1 VPTTAGRSRGRQGVR
16 SGAQGAVGEHLSKVM
31 TALITGL
38 VVIAFAL
45 VMTKPGQDID
55 AAIQHFMLFYAGVF
69 ALIGLTASVGVGLVA
84 TDRIIMTPGHRV
96 MAQAVHRAVS
106 FGALAFLVIHI
117 VTEILAQR
125 AHVIDAFIPFLSPY
139 RTFYIG
145 LGTIASDLI
154 LLIVVTSIWRKRFT
168 AHGKAWR
175 WRAIHY
181 SSYAAFVFGVL
192 HGLLGGREAKPY
204 VDWSYG
210 FAIALTALAVVVR
223 FLAISLRSK
232 DKVGAPPGADR
243 AAGGLGYSGTSP
255 LRSAALSMAQAQ
267 LSGTIQMLPTAVGAQ
282 GSGLGL
288 PGSQAWAALPPAPDW
303 AASSGPLP
311 ALPAGTGYAADP
323 SLMPLGAPVYGESAT
338 AGTGSYP
345 YPAGAGRQPLYEP
358 EYDGPPRFRG
368 APRQHVSQDDLSSYP
383 YSAQGR
389 PPGRGNGAGPL
400 PLSPPPRLGSG
411 PTPQTGT
418 GPMPRADSGPM
429 PRLGSGPMPIPG
441 SGSMPRADSG
451 PLPRLG
457 SGPMPRTDSGPM
469 PRLGSGP
476 MPIPGTGSMPRADSG
491 PLPRLGSGPM
501 SRTDSG
507 PMPRL
512 GSGPMPIPGSGSMPR
527 ADSGPLPRL
536 GTGPVPRAD
545 SGPLPRLGSG
555 PAPRADS
562 GPAPR
567 LVAGP
572 VPRPDTGPMPR
583 IDTGPLPR
591 LGSGPTSRADSGPQ
605 HRPGSGPMP
614 RADSGPMPRLGS
626 GPMPIPGSGPMS
638 RTDSGPMPRL
648 GSGPMPIPGTGSM
661 PRADTG
667 PMPRPGTGPMPRP
680 GSGPMPRTDSG
691 PMPRPGSGPTPRAN
705 TGPMPRLDTGPLPRA
720 DSGPMPRLESGPAP
734 RADSGPV
741 PRPGTAPVH
750 GTDYGSAPWSGTG
763 PNPHAAGSRPRAG
776 GGPQVGP
783 GSVPGAEAHHGP
795 RTGPAP
801 ATATRRSRRT
811 HATDPR
817 YRDTPGRSG
826 GDEWR

>member
-1 VPTTAGRSRGRQGVR
+1 MPTTAGRSRGRQGVR

-55 AAIQHFMLFYAGVF
+55 AATQHFMLFYAGVF

-84 TDRIIMTPGHRV
+84 TDRIVMTPGHRV

-181 SSYAAFVFGVL
+181 SSYVAFVFGVL

-267 LSGTIQMLPTAVGAQ
+267 LSGTIQMLPTAAGAQ

-303 AASSGPLP
+303 AASSGPQP
-311 ALPAGTGYAADP
+311 ALPAGAGYAADP

-345 YPAGAGRQPLYEP
+345 YPAPPGRQPLYEP
-358 EYDGPPRFRG
+358 EYDGPPRFQG

-383 YSAQGR
+383 YAAQDR
-389 PPGRGNGAGPL
+389 PPGGGSGGPGPL
-400 PLSPPPRLGSG
+400 PLSPPPRLGSAS
-411 PTPQTGT
+411 TPRTGT
-418 GPMPRADSGPM
+418 GPMPRA
-429 PRLGSGPMPIPG
+429 
-441 SGSMPRADSG
+441 
-451 PLPRLG
+451 
-457 SGPMPRTDSGPM
+457 DSGPM

-491 PLPRLGSGPM
+491 P
-501 SRTDSG
+501 
-507 PMPRL
+507 MPRL
-512 GSGPMPIPGSGSMPR
+512 GSGPMPIPGTGSMPR
-527 ADSGPLPRL
+527 ADSGPMPRLGSGPIPRTDTGPMPRL
-536 GTGPVPRAD
+536 GTGPAPRAD
-545 SGPLPRLGSG
+545 SGPMPRLGSG

-591 LGSGPTSRADSGPQ
+591 LGTGPAPRADSGPQ
-605 HRPGSGPMP
+605 PRPGTGPMP

-626 GPMPIPGSGPMS
+626 GPMPIPGTGPMS

-667 PMPRPGTGPMPRP
+667 PMPRPGRSPMPRPDSGPMPRL
-680 GSGPMPRTDSG
+680 GSGPMPIPGTGS
-691 PMPRPGSGPTPRAN
+691 MPRPGSGPTPRAN

-720 DSGPMPRLESGPAP
+720 DSGPMPRLESGPVP

-741 PRPGTAPVH
+741 PRPGTTPVH
-750 GTDYGSAPWSGTG
+750 GADYGSVPWSGTG
-763 PNPHAAGSRPRAG
+763 PNPHAAGSRPHTD
-776 GGPQVGP
+776 GGPRVGS

-801 ATATRRSRRT
+801 ATAIRRSRRT

>member
-55 AAIQHFMLFYAGVF
+55 AATQRFMLFYAGVF

-84 TDRIIMTPGHRV
+84 TDRIVMTPGHRV

-181 SSYAAFVFGVL
+181 SSYVAFVFGVL

-232 DKVGAPPGADR
+232 DKVSAPPGADR
-243 AAGGLGYSGTSP
+243 AVGGLGYSGTSP
-255 LRSAALSMAQAQ
+255 LRSAALRMAQAQ

-288 PGSQAWAALPPAPDW
+288 PGSQARAALPPAPDW
-303 AASSGPLP
+303 AASSGPMP
-311 ALPAGTGYAADP
+311 ALPAGAGYAADP

-345 YPAGAGRQPLYEP
+345 YPAGVGRQPLYEP

-368 APRQHVSQDDLSSYP
+368 APRQHLSQDDLSSYP

-389 PPGRGNGAGPL
+389 PPGWGNGGAGPL

-429 PRLGSGPMPIPG
+429 PRLGSGPMP
-441 SGSMPRADSG
+441 RTDSG
-451 PLPRLG
+451 PMPRLG
-457 SGPMPRTDSGPM
+457 SGPMPRADSGPM

-491 PLPRLGSGPM
+491 PMPRLGSGPM
-501 SRTDSG
+501 PRTDSGPMPRLGTGPMPRADSGPMPQLRSGPAPRTDSGPAPRLVAGPVPRPDTGPMPRIDTGSLPRVGTGRAPRADSGPQLRPGTGPTPRADSGPMPRLGSDPMPIPGTGPMPRTDSG

-527 ADSGPLPRL
+527 AD
-536 GTGPVPRAD
+536 
-545 SGPLPRLGSG
+545 
-555 PAPRADS
+555 
-562 GPAPR
+562 
-567 LVAGP
+567 
-572 VPRPDTGPMPR
+572 TGPM
-583 IDTGPLPR
+583 
-591 LGSGPTSRADSGPQ
+591 A
-605 HRPGSGPMP
+605 
-614 RADSGPMPRLGS
+614 
-626 GPMPIPGSGPMS
+626 
-638 RTDSGPMPRL
+638 
-648 GSGPMPIPGTGSM
+648 
-661 PRADTG
+661 
-667 PMPRPGTGPMPRP
+667 RPGTGPMPRP
-680 GSGPMPRTDSG
+680 GSGPMPRPDSG

-705 TGPMPRLDTGPLPRA
+705 TGPMPRLDTGPLARA
-720 DSGPMPRLESGPAP
+720 DSGPMPRLESGPVP

-741 PRPGTAPVH
+741 PRPGTVPVH
-750 GTDYGSAPWSGTG
+750 GADYGSAPWSGTG
-763 PNPHAAGSRPRAG
+763 PNPHAAGSRPRAD
-776 GGPQVGP
+776 GGPQVGS

-811 HATDPR
+811 HVTDPR

>member
-1 VPTTAGRSRGRQGVR
+1 MPTTAGRSRGRQGVR
-16 SGAQGAVGEHLSKVM
+16 SGAQGAVGEHLSKIM

-55 AAIQHFMLFYAGVF
+55 AATQHFMLFYAGVF

-84 TDRIIMTPGHRV
+84 TDRIVMTPGHRV

-154 LLIVVTSIWRKRFT
+154 LLIIVTSIWRKRFT

-181 SSYAAFVFGVL
+181 TSYVAFVFGVL
-192 HGLLGGREAKPY
+192 HGLLGGRAAKPY

-232 DKVGAPPGADR
+232 DKVSAPPGADR

-311 ALPAGTGYAADP
+311 ALPAGAGYAADP

-345 YPAGAGRQPLYEP
+345 YPAAPGRQPLYEP
-358 EYDGPPRFRG
+358 EYDGPPRFQG
-368 APRQHVSQDDLSSYP
+368 APRKHVPQDDLSSYP
-383 YSAQGR
+383 YAAQGR
-389 PPGRGNGAGPL
+389 PPGRGNGGPGPL
-400 PLSPPPRLGSG
+400 PLSPPPRPGSG
-411 PTPQTGT
+411 PTPRAETGPMPRLGT
-418 GPMPRADSGPM
+418 GPAPRADSGPM
-429 PRLGSGPMPIPG
+429 PRLGT
-441 SGSMPRADSG
+441 
-451 PLPRLG
+451 
-457 SGPMPRTDSGPM
+457 GPMPRADSGPM

-491 PLPRLGSGPM
+491 P
-501 SRTDSG
+501 
-507 PMPRL
+507 MPRL
-512 GSGPMPIPGSGSMPR
+512 
-527 ADSGPLPRL
+527 
-536 GTGPVPRAD
+536 
-545 SGPLPRLGSG
+545 
-555 PAPRADS
+555 
-562 GPAPR
+562 
-567 LVAGP
+567 
-572 VPRPDTGPMPR
+572 
-583 IDTGPLPR
+583 
-591 LGSGPTSRADSGPQ
+591 
-605 HRPGSGPMP
+605 GSGPMP
-614 RADSGPMPRLGS
+614 RADSGPMPRLGT
-626 GPMPIPGSGPMS
+626 GPAAPRRLRSDAPARDGSRAARRLRPDAPARVGPCAAYRLRPGAPARRGPGTPPRYRPDAPDRHRS
-638 RTDSGPMPRL
+638 RPRL
-648 GSGPMPIPGTGSM
+648 G
-661 PRADTG
+661 TG
-667 PMPRPGTGPMPRP
+667 PDARAPTPARAR
-680 GSGPMPRTDSG
+680 GSGRVRCP
-691 PMPRPGSGPTPRAN
+691 GPTPARCRGWDQARCRYPGRA
-705 TGPMPRLDTGPLPRA
+705 RC
-720 DSGPMPRLESGPAP
+720 PAP
-734 RADSGPV
+734 TPV
-741 PRPGTAPVH
+741 PCRGPGRARCRAPIPARCPGLIPAPCPGLDRARRPAPIPARCRGSIPVPCRAPTPVPCR
-750 GTDYGSAPWSGTG
+750 GSNRARCLVPTPARGRPRDYGSAPLPARGRILMPPG
-763 PNPHAAGSRPRAG
+763 PGRTPTA
-776 GGPQVGP
+776 GP
-783 GSVPGAEAHHGP
+783 GSAPARCRALKRITGRAPAPRPRRPPAGHAGRMPRTRGTATLPGAQEATSG
-795 RTGPAP
+795 
-801 ATATRRSRRT
+801 
-811 HATDPR
+811 DE
-817 YRDTPGRSG
+817 PGRG
-826 GDEWR
+826 A

>member
-1 VPTTAGRSRGRQGVR
+1 MPTTAGRSRGRQGVR

-55 AAIQHFMLFYAGVF
+55 AATQRFMLFYAGVF

-84 TDRIIMTPGHRV
+84 TDRIVMTPGHRV

-181 SSYAAFVFGVL
+181 SSYVAFVFGVL

-232 DKVGAPPGADR
+232 DKVSAPPGADR
-243 AAGGLGYSGTSP
+243 AVGGLGYSGTSP
-255 LRSAALSMAQAQ
+255 LRSAALRMAQAQ

-282 GSGLGL
+282 GAGLGL
-288 PGSQAWAALPPAPDW
+288 PGSQARAALPPAPDW
-303 AASSGPLP
+303 AASSGPMP
-311 ALPAGTGYAADP
+311 ALPAGAGYAADP

-345 YPAGAGRQPLYEP
+345 YPAGVGRQPLYEP

-368 APRQHVSQDDLSSYP
+368 APRQHLSQDDLSSYP

-389 PPGRGNGAGPL
+389 PPGRGNGGAGPL

-411 PTPQTGT
+411 PMPQTGT

-429 PRLGSGPMPIPG
+429 PRLGSGPMP
-441 SGSMPRADSG
+441 
-451 PLPRLG
+451 
-457 SGPMPRTDSGPM
+457 RTDSGPM
-469 PRLGSGP
+469 PRLGTGP
-476 MPIPGTGSMPRADSG
+476 MPRADSG
-491 PLPRLGSGPM
+491 P
-501 SRTDSG
+501 
-507 PMPRL
+507 MPQLR
-512 GSGPMPIPGSGSMPR
+512 
-527 ADSGPLPRL
+527 
-536 GTGPVPRAD
+536 
-545 SGPLPRLGSG
+545 SG
-555 PAPRADS
+555 PAPRTDS

-583 IDTGPLPR
+583 IDTGSLPR
-591 LGSGPTSRADSGPQ
+591 VGTGRAPRADSGPQ
-605 HRPGSGPMP
+605 LRPGTGPTP

-626 GPMPIPGSGPMS
+626 GPMPIPGTGPLP
-638 RTDSGPMPRL
+638 RTESGPMPRL
-648 GSGPMPIPGTGSM
+648 GSGPMPIPGSGSM

-667 PMPRPGTGPMPRP
+667 PMARPGTGPMPRP
-680 GSGPMPRTDSG
+680 GSGPMPRPDSG
-691 PMPRPGSGPTPRAN
+691 PMPRPGSGPAPRAN
-705 TGPMPRLDTGPLPRA
+705 TGPMPRLDTGPLARA
-720 DSGPMPRLESGPAP
+720 DSGPMPRLESGPVP

-741 PRPGTAPVH
+741 PRPGTVPVH
-750 GTDYGSAPWSGTG
+750 GADYGSAPWSGTG
-763 PNPHAAGSRPRAG
+763 PNPHAAGSRPRAD
-776 GGPQVGP
+776 GGPQVGS

-811 HATDPR
+811 HVTDPR

>member
-1 VPTTAGRSRGRQGVR
+1 MPTTAGRSRGRQGMR

-55 AAIQHFMLFYAGVF
+55 AATQHFMLFYAGVF

-84 TDRIIMTPGHRV
+84 TDRIVMTPGHRV

-181 SSYAAFVFGVL
+181 SSYVAFVFGVL

-243 AAGGLGYSGTSP
+243 AAGGLGYSRTSP

-288 PGSQAWAALPPAPDW
+288 PGSQAWTALPPAPDW
-303 AASSGPLP
+303 AASAGPQP
-311 ALPAGTGYAADP
+311 ALPAGAGYAADP

-345 YPAGAGRQPLYEP
+345 YPAAPGRQPLYEP
-358 EYDGPPRFRG
+358 EYDGPPRFQG
-368 APRQHVSQDDLSSYP
+368 APRQHVSQDDLPSYP
-383 YSAQGR
+383 YAAQDR
-389 PPGRGNGAGPL
+389 PPGRGNGGPGPL
-400 PLSPPPRLGSG
+400 PLSPPPRLGSA
-411 PTPQTGT
+411 PTPRTGS

-429 PRLGSGPMPIPG
+429 PRLGSGPMP
-441 SGSMPRADSG
+441 
-451 PLPRLG
+451 
-457 SGPMPRTDSGPM
+457 RTDSGPM
-469 PRLGSGP
+469 PRVGSGP

-491 PLPRLGSGPM
+491 P
-501 SRTDSG
+501 
-507 PMPRL
+507 MPRL
-512 GSGPMPIPGSGSMPR
+512 GSGPIPRTDTGPMPRLGTGPAPR
-527 ADSGPLPRL
+527 ADSGPM
-536 GTGPVPRAD
+536 
-545 SGPLPRLGSG
+545 PRLGSG

-591 LGSGPTSRADSGPQ
+591 LGTGPAPRADSGPQ
-605 HRPGSGPMP
+605 PRPGSGPMPRADSGPLPRPGSGPMP

-626 GPMPIPGSGPMS
+626 GPMPIPGTGPMS
-638 RTDSGPMPRL
+638 RTDSGPIPRL

-667 PMPRPGTGPMPRP
+667 PMPRPGRSPMPRPDSGPMPRP
-680 GSGPMPRTDSG
+680 DSG

-705 TGPMPRLDTGPLPRA
+705 TSPMPRLDTGPLPRA
-720 DSGPMPRLESGPAP
+720 DSGPMPRLESGPVP

-741 PRPGTAPVH
+741 PRPGTTPVH
-750 GTDYGSAPWSGTG
+750 GADYGSVPWSGTG
-763 PNPHAAGSRPRAG
+763 PNPHAAGSRPHTD
-776 GGPQVGP
+776 GGPRVGS

>member
-1 VPTTAGRSRGRQGVR
+1 MPTTAGRSRGRQGVR

-55 AAIQHFMLFYAGVF
+55 AATQHFMLFYAGVF
-69 ALIGLTASVGVGLVA
+69 ALIGLTALVGVGLVA
-84 TDRIIMTPGHRV
+84 TDRIVMTPGHRV

-181 SSYAAFVFGVL
+181 SSYVAFVFGVL

-232 DKVGAPPGADR
+232 DKVGASPGADR
-243 AAGGLGYSGTSP
+243 AVGGLGYSGTSP

-303 AASSGPLP
+303 AASSGPQP
-311 ALPAGTGYAADP
+311 ALPAGAGYAADP

-345 YPAGAGRQPLYEP
+345 YPAAPGRQPLYEP
-358 EYDGPPRFRG
+358 EYDGPPRFQG

-383 YSAQGR
+383 YAAQDR
-389 PPGRGNGAGPL
+389 PPGRGNGGPGPL
-400 PLSPPPRLGSG
+400 PLSPPPRLGSA
-411 PTPQTGT
+411 PTPRTGT

-429 PRLGSGPMPIPG
+429 PPRVGPMP
-441 SGSMPRADSG
+441 D
-451 PLPRLG
+451 RL
-457 SGPMPRTDSGPM
+457 
-469 PRLGSGP
+469 
-476 MPIPGTGSMPRADSG
+476 
-491 PLPRLGSGPM
+491 
-501 SRTDSG
+501 
-507 PMPRL
+507 
-512 GSGPMPIPGSGSMPR
+512 
-527 ADSGPLPRL
+527 
-536 GTGPVPRAD
+536 
-545 SGPLPRLGSG
+545 
-555 PAPRADS
+555 
-562 GPAPR
+562 
-567 LVAGP
+567 
-572 VPRPDTGPMPR
+572 RPDAATRVGSAAPDRLRPDAATRVRPDAHTRDRFDASRRFRPDAPPR
-583 IDTGPLPR
+583 VRPDPADRHRPDAAAGD
-591 LGSGPTSRADSGPQ
+591 GSRAARRLRPDAAARVGSRAARRL
-605 HRPGSGPMP
+605 RPGSPARG
-614 RADSGPMPRLGS
+614 G
-626 GPMPIPGSGPMS
+626 
-638 RTDSGPMPRL
+638 
-648 GSGPMPIPGTGSM
+648 PGT
-661 PRADTG
+661 P
-667 PMPRPGTGPMPRP
+667 
-680 GSGPMPRTDSG
+680 
-691 PMPRPGSGPTPRAN
+691 
-705 TGPMPRLDTGPLPRA
+705 
-720 DSGPMPRLESGPAP
+720 
-734 RADSGPV
+734 
-741 PRPGTAPVH
+741 
-750 GTDYGSAPWSGTG
+750 
-763 PNPHAAGSRPRAG
+763 
-776 GGPQVGP
+776 
-783 GSVPGAEAHHGP
+783 
-795 RTGPAP
+795 
-801 ATATRRSRRT
+801 
-811 HATDPR
+811 PR
-817 YRDTPGRSG
+817 YRPDAPDRHRSPPAAWDRSRAARRLRPAAPARDGPDAPRRLRPDAAARVRPDADTRDGPDVPDRLRPDAAAGIRPDADTRDGLDAPRRHRSHAASREEPDAASRFRPDAAPGFRPDAASRFRPDATPGFRPDAPSWIRPDAPGQYRPDAAARYRPPAARRLRSHAAARIRPG
-826 GDEWR
+826 ASCRLRPGAPARDDPGAWRGLRFGAVVRHGAESSCRRVPAAHRRRAPSRLRVRAGR

>member
-1 VPTTAGRSRGRQGVR
+1 MPTTAGRSRGRQGVR

-55 AAIQHFMLFYAGVF
+55 AATQRFMLFYAGVF

-84 TDRIIMTPGHRV
+84 TDRIVMTPGHRV

-181 SSYAAFVFGVL
+181 SSYVAFVFGVL

-232 DKVGAPPGADR
+232 DKVSAPAGADR
-243 AAGGLGYSGTSP
+243 AVGGLGYSGTSP
-255 LRSAALSMAQAQ
+255 LRSAALRMAQAQ
-267 LSGTIQMLPTAVGAQ
+267 LSGTIQMLPTAAGAQ
-282 GSGLGL
+282 GSGSGL
-288 PGSQAWAALPPAPDW
+288 PGSSQPWAAAALPPAPDW
-303 AASSGPLP
+303 AASSGPMP
-311 ALPAGTGYAADP
+311 ALPAGAGYAADP
-323 SLMPLGAPVYGESAT
+323 SLMPLGAPVYGESPT

-345 YPAGAGRQPLYEP
+345 YPVGAGRQPLYEP

-368 APRQHVSQDDLSSYP
+368 APRQHLSQDDLSSYP

-389 PPGRGNGAGPL
+389 PPGRGNGGAGPL

-411 PTPQTGT
+411 PMPQTGT

-429 PRLGSGPMPIPG
+429 PRLGTGPRHGADYG
-441 SGSMPRADSG
+441 SAPRNGTGPNPRATGSPPSG
-451 PLPRLG
+451 DG
-457 SGPMPRTDSGPM
+457 APRT
-469 PRLGSGP
+469 
-476 MPIPGTGSMPRADSG
+476 
-491 PLPRLGSGPM
+491 
-501 SRTDSG
+501 
-507 PMPRL
+507 
-512 GSGPMPIPGSGSMPR
+512 
-527 ADSGPLPRL
+527 
-536 GTGPVPRAD
+536 GTGPVP
-545 SGPLPRLGSG
+545 S
-555 PAPRADS
+555 
-562 GPAPR
+562 
-567 LVAGP
+567 
-572 VPRPDTGPMPR
+572 PDP
-583 IDTGPLPR
+583 
-591 LGSGPTSRADSGPQ
+591 
-605 HRPGSGPMP
+605 
-614 RADSGPMPRLGS
+614 
-626 GPMPIPGSGPMS
+626 
-638 RTDSGPMPRL
+638 
-648 GSGPMPIPGTGSM
+648 
-661 PRADTG
+661 
-667 PMPRPGTGPMPRP
+667 
-680 GSGPMPRTDSG
+680 
-691 PMPRPGSGPTPRAN
+691 
-705 TGPMPRLDTGPLPRA
+705 
-720 DSGPMPRLESGPAP
+720 
-734 RADSGPV
+734 
-741 PRPGTAPVH
+741 
-750 GTDYGSAPWSGTG
+750 Y
-763 PNPHAAGSRPRAG
+763 
-776 GGPQVGP
+776 
-783 GSVPGAEAHHGP
+783 HGP
-795 RTGPAP
+795 PTVSAP

-817 YRDTPGRSG
+817 YRDTSGRPG